1 MNKTHTYCKHQWGNR
16 PQVHDSARYPESRA
30 QLVRRCEIVGL
41 QQRGV
46 VLTEAQLDALAGY
59 LELLQQWQRHL
70 SLTGLRDVE
79 QLIDVLLLES
89 LDFLQGA
96 FLSGPVRVLDLGT
109 GAGVPGIPLAIC
121 QPQLEMTLLDRSQKK
136 MIFVR
141 RVISRLQLGHC
152 RTAIDTAE
160 GWARRLLQASN
171 DHHMLAGHF
180 DAIVTRGVGT
190 VAHLL
195 SLAWPLLRPG
205 GVLLLRKPLHTPEL
219 EAAAPVLRSGA
230 WGDVRIIPLYA
241 HVSGRV
247 TWTLLAIF
255 KQAPKPPLQVNE
267 IL

>member
-1 MNKTHTYCKHQWGNR
+1 L
-16 PQVHDSARYPESRA
+16 P
-30 QLVRRCEIVGL
+30 
-41 QQRGV
+41 QRGV

-152 RTAIDTAE
+152 RTAIDSAE
-160 GWARRLLQASN
+160 GWSRRLLQASD
-171 DHHMLAGHF
+171 DHHMPDGHFF

-219 EAAAPVLRSGA
+219 EAAAPVLTSGS
-230 WGDVRIIPLYA
+230 WGDVRIMPLYA
-241 HVSGRV
+241 RVSDRV
-247 TWTLLAIF
+247 SWTLLAID
-255 KQAPKPPLQVNE
+255 KQASNPPL
-267 IL
+267 